1 MLSQNIKV
9 YNKNKSIK
17 KRVTH
22 SKKVND
28 VTVEN
33 QLEAGKK
40 SRVSKRLR

>member
-1 MLSQNIKV
+1 MLSQNIKA
-9 YNKNKSIK
+9 YNK